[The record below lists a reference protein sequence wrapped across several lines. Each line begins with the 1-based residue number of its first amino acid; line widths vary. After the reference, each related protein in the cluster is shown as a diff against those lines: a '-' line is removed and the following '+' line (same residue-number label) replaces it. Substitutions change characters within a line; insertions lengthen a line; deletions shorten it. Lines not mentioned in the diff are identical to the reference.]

1 MFNYEIINNSILS
14 IKFRTITIIFQTLFP
29 LHTFVQIKR
38 TKKKKKRK
46 KEEKMGGKNSGSLM
60 DFVETRRNF
69 LNDSIRRYSTR
80 P

>member
-38 TKKKKKRK
+38 TKKKRKEKKRK
-46 KEEKMGGKNSGSLM
+46 KGGGEE
-60 DFVETRRNF
+60 
-69 LNDSIRRYSTR
+69 
-80 P
+80 

>member
-46 KEEKMGGKNSGSLM
+46 KEEKRGERI
-60 DFVETRRNF
+60 VVV
-69 LNDSIRRYSTR
+69 
-80 P
+80 